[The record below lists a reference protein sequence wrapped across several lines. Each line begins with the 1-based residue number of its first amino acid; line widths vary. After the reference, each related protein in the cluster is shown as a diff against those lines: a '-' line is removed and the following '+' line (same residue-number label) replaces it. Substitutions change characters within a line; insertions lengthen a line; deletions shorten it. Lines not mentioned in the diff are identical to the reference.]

1 MDAVEHV
8 IWQQKPD
15 IVLLQESDTMH
26 MIHGNVDMVQYLA
39 TWLGMHAWSSPP
51 ARHQSWG
58 CAILS
63 RFPLLSASPSQSLP
77 SPHGELA
84 CFQHAVI
91 LLGAGNMLPG
101 GGNMVTSSGA
111 AAGGNQTSGVVSGYP
126 VHIMNAHFSDLE
138 VDIRLEAERAASL
151 VRSVLQTGKGG
162 KEGGGEEGVKEDG
175 AEREERRTQE
185 EGLQGGMETAGEL
198 SGEISGES
206 GDVVDGTADA
216 PSRSPAHDVLEAE
229 SGTAAGGAAATAEAT
244 GTAAKSSLFSS
255 MEAASSAA
263 ALDVTEETSHSQA
276 ASASQEAPAPTSTTN
291 HPLASSLP
299 STPTPPPTPAPF
311 HSLAPTALIFGG
323 DFNLPP
329 LSPPYLTLLSS
340 GLIDTEAEKMGAW
353 KSMGDRDPG
362 AGYVFVSRGN
372 VECEAWAEPRYDQRK
387 TSDGYPVVVDVRV
400 TLPAAAV

>member
-1 MDAVEHV
+1 
-8 IWQQKPD
+8 
-15 IVLLQESDTMH
+15 MH

-39 TWLGMHAWSSPP
+39 TWLGMHARSAPP

-101 GGNMVTSSGA
+101 GGNMVTNRGA
-111 AAGGNQTSGVVSGYP
+111 AGWGNQTSGVVSGYP

-151 VRSVLQTGKGG
+151 VRSVLQAGKGG
-162 KEGGGEEGVKEDG
+162 E
-175 AEREERRTQE
+175 
-185 EGLQGGMETAGEL
+185 
-198 SGEISGES
+198 
-206 GDVVDGTADA
+206 
-216 PSRSPAHDVLEAE
+216 H
-229 SGTAAGGAAATAEAT
+229 
-244 GTAAKSSLFSS
+244 
-255 MEAASSAA
+255 
-263 ALDVTEETSHSQA
+263 
-276 ASASQEAPAPTSTTN
+276 
-291 HPLASSLP
+291 
-299 STPTPPPTPAPF
+299 
-311 HSLAPTALIFGG
+311 G

-329 LSPPYLTLLSS
+329 LSPPYLTLLAP
-340 GLIDTEAEKMGAW
+340 GLVDSEAERMGAW